1 MANDNRS
8 SLEVFKQV
16 VRHGITLVSIDYRL
30 NSEAAYP
37 AQIYD
42 VLNTPVRIRCCR
54 LLRPYRFIDDG
65 S

>member
-42 VLNTPVRIRCCR
+42 VRNTPVRYP
-54 LLRPYRFIDDG
+54 LLSIITALPIY
-65 S
+65 